1 MQDLAL
7 TTYRFSEETCIQQAQ
22 PKIKNHVFMDSAA
35 LDVMTDLSVVKAET
49 IDPKTS
55 ISSAEMVMINRGVR
69 ALFVTTNFPC
79 VDGLVTAT
87 DLRGN
92 KPIDQRHLQQVV
104 HHELCVKDVMTP
116 LSGLDIIDYDELKN
130 AYVDRVVATF
140 EKLKCTHLLVVQRA
154 REEGP
159 ARIRGVISVT
169 QLKRQLAKS
178 LMEAYQEPPTKA
190 LA

>member
-7 TTYRFSEETCIQQAQ
+7 TTYRFSEDTCIQQAQ

-35 LDVMTDLSVVKAET
+35 LDVMTDLSIVKAET
-49 IDPKTS
+49 IDPTTS
-55 ISSAEMVMINRGVR
+55 VSSAEIAMINRGVR
-69 ALFVTTNFPC
+69 ALFVTANFPC
-79 VDGLVTAT
+79 VDGLVTET

-92 KPIDQRHLQQVV
+92 QPIDQRHHQQVV

-116 LSGLDIIDYDELKN
+116 LSELDIIDYDELKN

-140 EKLKCTHLLVVQRA
+140 DKLKCTHLLVVQRA

-169 QLKRQLAKS
+169 QLKRQLSKS
-178 LMEAYQEPPTKA
+178 LMEAYPEPPTKA

>member
-1 MQDLAL
+1 M
-7 TTYRFSEETCIQQAQ
+7 TTYRFSEDTCIQQAQ
-22 PKIKNHVFMDSAA
+22 PKIKNHVFMDSPA

-140 EKLKCTHLLVVQRA
+140 DKLKCTHLLVVQRA
-154 REEGP
+154 RDEGP

-169 QLKRQLAKS
+169 QLKRQLSKS
-178 LMEAYQEPPTKA
+178 LMEAYPEPPTKA